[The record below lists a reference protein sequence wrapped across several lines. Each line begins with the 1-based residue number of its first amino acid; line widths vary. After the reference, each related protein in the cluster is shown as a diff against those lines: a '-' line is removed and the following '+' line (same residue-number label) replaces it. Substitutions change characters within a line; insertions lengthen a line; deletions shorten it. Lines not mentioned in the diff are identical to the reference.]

1 VAAARN
7 GGPPPSAAV
16 SHARRIAALRDAYD
30 EAFYALEARQAAGG
44 TGVATSRDLGSLGLV
59 LALQDPRG
67 VELFVRSALGELDGR
82 LLETLAAFIEANGRA
97 GDAAERLGVHRHTMR
112 HRLRR
117 IEAATGRDLTSA
129 RDRLELWLALKA
141 REVAERRDR

>member
-1 VAAARN
+1 MKF
-7 GGPPPSAAV
+7 GDYPK
-16 SHARRIAALRDAYD
+16 
-30 EAFYALEARQAAGG
+30 AGSLD
-44 TGVATSRDLGSLGLV
+44 GVAGFRAYLGSLGLV

-82 LLETLAAFIEANGRA
+82 LLETLAAFIESNGRA

-141 REVAERRDR
+141 REVAARRER